1 MRPDFESPEQD
12 PAKEDYV
19 SNNYDLELKTIQLQN
34 EKLYREIAEMH
45 KLLETKESKSVGKK
59 AYYNVEECA
68 NMKGAAAVLT
78 YKGNR
83 FMLPGCGN
91 PRFSVHILGRL
102 AFPAKFVEEW
112 LSVPDEEYLNYAK
125 ECGITVIPDKYK
137 KLLAKQEK

>member
-19 SNNYDLELKTIQLQN
+19 SNNYDLELKEIQLQN
-34 EKLYREIAEMH
+34 EKLFREITELR
-45 KLLETKESKSVGKK
+45 KVVETKDPESKEKK

-68 NMKGAAAVLT
+68 RMKGAAAILT

-102 AFPAKFVEEW
+102 AFPAQYVERW
-112 LSVPDEEYLNYAK
+112 LSIPDEEYLNYAR
-125 ECGITVIPDKYK
+125 ECGVTAIPEKYK
-137 KLLAKQEK
+137 KLLKGE